1 MIVIANSTPLIALSK
16 VGKFDLLK
24 DIFGEIIIP
33 QGVYD
38 EVVVQGAGRPGAGKV
53 RKAAWI
59 RTKQVR
65 NQAMIDFLLSELDR
79 GEAEV
84 LVLAEELKANWL
96 IIDEEKARIAARLI
110 GFRHISTVGVLVL
123 AKKRGLVKKI
133 RPILDQL
140 RRKNFRLSDRVYKR
154 TLKEAGE

>member
-1 MIVIANSTPLIALSK
+1 MIVVANSTPLIALGK
-16 VGKFDLLK
+16 VGKLDLLK

-38 EVVVQGAGRPGAGKV
+38 EVVVQGARKPGAGKV

-59 RTKQVR
+59 RTEQVR
-65 NQAMIDFLLSELDR
+65 NRAMINFLLGELDR

-96 IIDEEKARIAARLI
+96 LIDEEKARIAARLL

-123 AKKRGLVKKI
+123 AKRRGLVKTI

-140 RRKNFRLSDRVYKR
+140 RRKNFRLSDRVYRR

>member
-1 MIVIANSTPLIALSK
+1 
-16 VGKFDLLK
+16 
-24 DIFGEIIIP
+24 
-33 QGVYD
+33 
-38 EVVVQGAGRPGAGKV
+38 
-53 RKAAWI
+53 
-59 RTKQVR
+59 
-65 NQAMIDFLLSELDR
+65 MIDFLLSELDR

-110 GFRHISTVGVLVL
+110 GLRYISTVGVLVL
-123 AKKRGLVKKI
+123 AKRRGLVKKI

-140 RRKNFRLSDRVYKR
+140 RRKNFRLSDRVYRR